1 MVASIESH
9 PQNALAKLR
18 TWNLRRDDTS
28 DEGGRL
34 YWDAEGNKYFSVTR
48 ILGATSPEH
57 QKQRLQSWL
66 ERPGSELERNS
77 AAQRGTDAHN
87 HCEYILKTSSKL
99 ARQTANKRN
108 SYRTGSDGLERPPT
122 AITRWALNKA
132 VENAP
137 KASWSSSGYARGL
150 RTWIVENTS
159 CIHATEF
166 SVSASLRPRTDGT
179 YEFLSPVQA
188 REAALAGDRVM
199 NFAGSCDAL
208 LDIAISDGSSHKK
221 QPVLTCC
228 DWKTTKASAH
238 QSEELKLERLFNY
251 RHQLGAY
258 SLGLRHGTGLE
269 VPQAAIVLA
278 RRTGAPEVTLMSAQ
292 ELREAEEAF
301 LERVERFH
309 EMR

>member
-1 MVASIESH
+1 MTVLER
-9 PQNALAKLR
+9 QNALAKLR
-18 TWNLRRDDTS
+18 SWNLRRDDES

-57 QKQRLQSWL
+57 QKKRLQAWL
-66 ERPGSELERNS
+66 ERPSSELERS
-77 AAQRGTDAHN
+77 MAAQRGSDAHG
-87 HCEYILKTSSKL
+87 HIEYILKTSSKL

-150 RTWIVENTS
+150 RTWVVENTS

-166 SVSASLRPRTDGT
+166 SICHP
-179 YEFLSPVQA
+179 
-188 REAALAGDRVM
+188 AG
-199 NFAGSCDAL
+199 FAGSCDAL
-208 LDIAISDGSSHKK
+208 IDYKG
-221 QPVLTCC
+221 VLTCC

-238 QSEELKLERLFNY
+238 QSEELKLERLYNY

-278 RRTGAPEVTLMSAQ
+278 RRTGAPEVTLMGAQ

-309 EMR
+309 EMRVHS

>member
-1 MVASIESH
+1 MIASIESH

-18 TWNLRRDDTS
+18 HWNLRRDDES

-34 YWDAEGNKYFSVTR
+34 YWDEEGNKYFSVTR

-66 ERPGSELERNS
+66 ERPGSEMERNM

-87 HCEYILKTSSKL
+87 HCEYILKTTAKL
-99 ARQTANKRN
+99 ARQVANKRN

-150 RTWIVENTS
+150 RNWIVENTT

-166 SVSASLRPRTDGT
+166 SISHP
-179 YEFLSPVQA
+179 
-188 REAALAGDRVM
+188 AG
-199 NFAGSCDAL
+199 FAGSCDAL

-228 DWKTTKASAH
+228 DWKTSKASIH
-238 QSEELKLERLFNY
+238 QSEEQKLERLHNY

-278 RRTGAPEVTLMSAQ
+278 RRTGAPEVTLMGSE

-309 EMR
+309 AACAQG